1 MSRAITITRTDHSAA
16 VLREVAG
23 KSTDGAQVRRLLALA
38 MVLEGRSRAEAAEQS
53 GMDRQTLRDWVH
65 RYNAEGIEGLVSRH
79 GPGAP
84 PALNPQQMAELKAL
98 VIKGPDPEKDNV
110 VRWRC
115 LDLREVVVRQF
126 TVEVHERTI
135 GKWLRRMELT
145 RLQPR
150 PFHPKKDAEA
160 QETFKKTSPAW

>member
-1 MSRAITITRTDHSAA
+1 
-16 VLREVAG
+16 
-23 KSTDGAQVRRLLALA
+23 
-38 MVLEGRSRAEAAEQS
+38 
-53 GMDRQTLRDWVH
+53 MDRQTLRDWVH

-126 TVEVHERTI
+126 MVEVNERTI
-135 GKWLRRMELT
+135 GKWLRLSTISLFDGAKCEQFDGRHSGRYLLHASSLPTVAPAPPGEG
-145 RLQPR
+145 RCPSR
-150 PFHPKKDAEA
+150 
-160 QETFKKTSPAW
+160 SPGYFFQNDVGLVGSAHGTA